1 MIESMFSIFTDI
13 VAIKILFLIIVST
26 LLSTLIAVVLAFFIQ
41 TKLLAKFVTP
51 MVSLSVGFILGV
63 CFLHG
68 LPEAFM
74 QVSTTHIPHLFMTFL
89 AGILSFFL
97 LEKGRVLRHNHHYE
111 GDGHNHEHGYDKKA
125 AGKGGISILVG
136 DSLHNFVD
144 GLMVAAAFL
153 HSPSMGFLTA
163 FAIFAHEIPQ
173 EVGDFLVLLNA
184 GFSKK
189 RALIFN
195 LCSGLACVLGG
206 IVGYYSL
213 QNFLPYIPY
222 ILVFA
227 YSSLVYI
234 AMSDLLPQMQY
245 HNSKKEYVMQIMFI
259 SLGLALIY
267 VFAHKMHIDIG

>member
-1 MIESMFSIFTDI
+1 MIESMSLIITNI
-13 VAIKILFLIIVST
+13 LAIKILFLIIAST
-26 LLSTLIAVVLAFFIQ
+26 FFSTILAVILAFFIQ
-41 TKLLAKFVTP
+41 TTLLAKFVTP
-51 MVSLSVGFILGV
+51 MVSLSVGFILGL

-68 LPEAFM
+68 LPEAFT
-74 QVSTTHIPHLFMTFL
+74 QVPTQHIPYLFITFL
-89 AGILSFFL
+89 GGILSFFL
-97 LEKGRVLRHNHHYE
+97 LEKGRIFRHNHHYE
-111 GDGHNHEHGYDKKA
+111 GDGHNHEHGFDKKA

-173 EVGDFLVLLNA
+173 EVGDFLILLNA
-184 GFSKK
+184 GFTQK
-189 RALIFN
+189 RALLFN
-195 LCSGLACVLGG
+195 LCSGLACVFGG
-206 IVGYYSL
+206 IVGYYGL

-245 HNSKKEYVMQIMFI
+245 HSSKKEYVLQIVFI
-259 SLGLALIY
+259 MLGLVLIY
-267 VFAHKMHIDIG
+267 MFTHNAHV